1 MSAEQILR
9 LRDSAAAWTAEDGEA
24 AVLDLEH
31 WRYLGVNR
39 SGTVLWTAL
48 SAGTTRESMVDALV
62 AKYDITPD
70 QAGTDV
76 DAFVASCRDRGLLD

>member
-1 MSAEQILR
+1 MNAEQILR
-9 LRDSAAAWTAEDGEA
+9 LRDSASAWTAEDGEA

-39 SGTVLWTAL
+39 SGTVLWAAL
-48 SAGTTRESMVDALV
+48 SSGTTRESMIDTLMAQ
-62 AKYDITPD
+62 YDITAK
-70 QAGTDV
+70 QAGADV